1 MVTFFWILS
10 SVLRAACV
18 SLNPFL
24 LQSFIDKTGV
34 LEEGV
39 TIELLNK
46 WKPLASKPD
55 FQYFPAAGGEVDKF
69 PQELTCPGTELF
81 QEI

>member
-1 MVTFFWILS
+1 M
-10 SVLRAACV
+10 
-18 SLNPFL
+18 
-24 LQSFIDKTGV
+24 